1 MKTYTYNNQKVVTLN
16 HIRKNLGS
24 YPYGAFNRHSK
35 LLNLNKDFFVVPKA
49 EATKLIRGYNSDN
62 AILLSRQGCFKLLH
76 EMQKNKAS
84 KLTLPDVLCY
94 LDKTFGSNEPPKTV
108 SEKEVVVV
116 NKTISPISLF
126 DVDKTLADLSTDNP
140 LIQLIIDKAAE
151 KIADRIMNRISA

>member
-1 MKTYTYNNQKVVTLN
+1 MKTYTYNKQKVVTLN

-24 YPYGAFNRHSK
+24 NPYDAFNRYSK

-62 AILLSRQGCFKLLH
+62 AILLNRQGCFKLLH

-94 LDKTFGSNEPPKTV
+94 LDNTFGPNEPPK
-108 SEKEVVVV
+108 KE
-116 NKTISPISLF
+116 TIIINETINPINLF

-151 KIADRIMNRISA
+151 KVADRIMNRISA